1 MGIIQKLYPG
11 VCVGIVDARHK
22 DKQSCGDGD
31 NVIEYSCRG
40 QLFESN
46 KPVSNQGK
54 GFQPN
59 DIV

>member
-11 VCVGIVDARHK
+11 VCVGIIDARHK

-46 KPVSNQGK
+46 KPISN
-54 GFQPN
+54 
-59 DIV
+59 